1 MSAKPVLRFSS
12 LGSGSKGNS
21 TLIECGKT
29 RILVDCGFSLAE
41 TERRLHR
48 LDCPPESLDAVLIT
62 HEHGD
67 HANGVGRLSRRYKI
81 PVWLTVGTYNVV
93 KDKKFSATH
102 FINVNSEFEIADLH
116 VSPYPVPHDARE
128 PCQFVFSDGDKRL
141 GLLTDAGSITPH
153 MLELLNKLDGLLLE
167 CNYDARM
174 LAVGSYPPKLKT
186 RVGGNYGHMDN
197 QQAREL
203 LQRINLD
210 SLQHLVGMHLSE
222 KNNLP
227 EHAYQALCD
236 GLGCTSDWV
245 TLATQEGGFA
255 WRELR

>member
-1 MSAKPVLRFSS
+1 MLRFAS

-29 RILVDCGFSLAE
+29 RVLVDCGFSLAE

-48 LDCPPESLDAVLIT
+48 LGCSPDRLTAILIT

-81 PVWLTVGTYNVV
+81 PVWLTVGTHNMVR
-93 KDKKFSATH
+93 DNKFSSQH
-102 FINVNSEFEIADLH
+102 FINVNNPFEVADLH
-116 VSPYPVPHDARE
+116 ITPYPVPHDARE
-128 PCQFVFSDGDKRL
+128 PCQFVFSDGAKRL
-141 GLLTDAGSITPH
+141 GVLTDAGSVTPH
-153 MLELLNKLDGLLLE
+153 MVELLQKLDGLLLE

-174 LAVGSYPPKLKT
+174 LATGPYPPKLKT
-186 RVGGNYGHMDN
+186 RVGGRYGHMDN
-197 QQAREL
+197 LQSREL
-203 LQRINLD
+203 LQQIELD
-210 SLQHLVGMHLSE
+210 ALQHLVGMHLSE

-227 EHAYQALCD
+227 EHAQRALCD
-236 GLGCTSDWV
+236 GVGCESHWV
-245 TLATQEGGFA
+245 TLATQEEGFD

>member
-1 MSAKPVLRFSS
+1 MLRFSS
-12 LGSGSKGNS
+12 LGSGSKGNA

-48 LDCPPESLDAVLIT
+48 LDCPPDSLSGILIT

-67 HANGVGRLSRRYKI
+67 HANGVGRLSRRHKI

-93 KDKKFSATH
+93 KDKKFSHTN
-102 FINVNSEFEIADLH
+102 FINVNNGFEIADLQ

-141 GLLTDAGSITPH
+141 GLLTDAGSITPY
-153 MLELLNKLDGLLLE
+153 MVDLLQKLDGLLLE

-174 LAVGSYPPKLKT
+174 LAIGPYPPKLKT
-186 RVGGNYGHMDN
+186 RVGGNYGHLDN
-197 QQAREL
+197 MQSTDL
-203 LQRINLD
+203 LKRIDLGG
-210 SLQHLVGMHLSE
+210 LQHLLGMHLSE
-222 KNNLP
+222 KNNHP
-227 EHAYQALCD
+227 DHAQRALSD
-236 GLGCTSDWV
+236 GLGCALNEV
-245 TLATQEGGFA
+245 TLATQDSGFD

>member
-1 MSAKPVLRFSS
+1 MLRFSS

>member
-1 MSAKPVLRFSS
+1 MLRFAS

-48 LDCPPESLDAVLIT
+48 LGCVPDSLSAILIT

-67 HANGVGRLSRRYKI
+67 HANGVGRLSRHHKI
-81 PVWLTVGTYNVV
+81 PVWLTVGTHNMMR
-93 KDKKFSATH
+93 DNKFSSQQ
-102 FINVNSEFEIADLH
+102 FINVNSTFEIADLQIT
-116 VSPYPVPHDARE
+116 PYPVPHDARE
-128 PCQFVFSDGDKRL
+128 PCQFVFYDGAKRL

-153 MLELLNKLDGLLLE
+153 MVDLLQKLDGLLLE

-174 LAVGSYPPKLKT
+174 LAQGPYPPKLKV
-186 RVGGNYGHMDN
+186 RVGGKYGHMDN
-197 QQAREL
+197 HQAREL
-203 LQRINLD
+203 LQRIELGG
-210 SLQHLVGMHLSE
+210 LQHLVGMHLSE

-227 EHAYQALCD
+227 EHAQQALCD
-236 GLGCTSDWV
+236 GLGCESHWI
-245 TLATQEGGFA
+245 TLATQDGGFD